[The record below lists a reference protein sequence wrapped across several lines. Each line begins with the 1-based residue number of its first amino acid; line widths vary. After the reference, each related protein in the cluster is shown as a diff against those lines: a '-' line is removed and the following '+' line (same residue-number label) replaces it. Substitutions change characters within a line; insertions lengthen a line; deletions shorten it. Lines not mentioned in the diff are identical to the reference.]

1 MNLSESSLTL
11 LSRDCKGA
19 LRSLSQHPARLALL
33 GVILTQAALAQT
45 PPPPPGNLAQVSIED
60 LMNIEVT
67 SVSRKEQKLSKTGAA
82 IFVITQDD
90 IHRSGA
96 ANIPDVLR
104 MAPGVN
110 VAQVDSN
117 AWAISIRGFNSR
129 YSNKILVLV
138 DGRSIYSP
146 AYSGVLWD
154 QINVPLEDIDRIEI
168 IRGPGGTVWGANA
181 VNGVINII
189 TMSSKATQGALIVA
203 EAGSRESGGLAQYGG
218 KAGSVG
224 TWRGFGSYS
233 NTNSS
238 INPAGEAAADGWHD
252 FHGGFRAD
260 LALSP
265 GDKVTIQGDLYQ
277 SHEGQSL
284 TSVVSNNLP
293 AVATFNAPV
302 TVASGDL
309 QMVWTHTLNNGS
321 ETSLN
326 VYYNH
331 VKRNDQG
338 LLQDSTLDLD
348 FQHHIALNSRNDVVW
363 GLAYRIADDS
373 LTMGIN
379 AEFLPPQRTDSLYSA
394 FVQDEIK
401 LAGSAWLTVG
411 TKLEHNAYTG
421 FEYEPSARLVW
432 APTDR
437 QTVWLSASQAIRQP
451 SREDT
456 DLLFHNLT
464 IIPLGGNSF
473 GVLTYVGAKTS
484 QAEQLRDYEAGY
496 RAQVTKRLSLAL
508 DVFRSYYRHLET
520 TEPATPYFVDTP
532 APPHLVVPIDLVDN
546 GHART
551 YGVEAFATWNATT
564 RWRLSPGY
572 SLIHL
577 TPVADKLNPDS
588 SLTGL
593 AGGTPKHQIQFRSA
607 LALRA
612 NLDWDT
618 SIFFVGRLS
627 GQQIPAYTRLDMQL
641 RWRAGERIE
650 IGISG
655 QNLLTPHHPEFVDA
669 YGVNYTQVR
678 RSVLAKITWR
688 F

>member
-1 MNLSESSLTL
+1 MEVLSRRGSRIRSSSLLATL
-11 LSRDCKGA
+11 A
-19 LRSLSQHPARLALL
+19 LALL
-33 GVILTQAALAQT
+33 VAPKSPAQPASSPPRALADAS
-45 PPPPPGNLAQVSIED
+45 LED
-60 LMNIEVT
+60 LMNVEVT

-82 IFVITQDD
+82 VFVITQDD
-90 IHRSGA
+90 IRRSGA

-110 VAQVDSN
+110 VARVDAN

-129 YSNKILVLV
+129 YSNKVLVLI

-146 AYSGVLWD
+146 AFSGVDWD
-154 QINVPLEDIDRIEI
+154 QIDVPLENIERIEI
-168 IRGPGGTVWGANA
+168 IRGPGGAAWGANA

-189 TMSSKATQGALIVA
+189 TMTPADTQGGLIVA
-203 EAGSRESGGLAQYGG
+203 QAGSQEGGGLTRYGG
-218 KAGSVG
+218 KAGSLG
-224 TWRGFGSYS
+224 TWRAFGRYS
-233 NTNSS
+233 NTDSS
-238 INPAGEAAADGWHD
+238 IDPAGAPAADGWHA
-252 FHGGFRAD
+252 FHGSFRFD
-260 LALSP
+260 LQPSP
-265 GDKVTIQGDLYQ
+265 GDKVMIQGDLYQ
-277 SHEGQSL
+277 SGEGQSL
-284 TSVVSNNLP
+284 TSVFHNSLP
-293 AVATFNAPV
+293 TVATFNDPL

-309 QMVWTHTLNNGS
+309 QMLWTHTLRNGS

-363 GLAYRIADDS
+363 GLGYRVAKDS
-373 LTMGIN
+373 LTLGRN
-379 AEFLPPQRTDSLYSA
+379 TQFFPPQRTDSLYSA
-394 FVQDEIK
+394 FVQDEIR
-401 LAGSAWLTVG
+401 LAESASFTVG

-421 FEYEPSARLVW
+421 FEYEPSARFVW
-432 APTDR
+432 TPTVR

-451 SREDT
+451 SRQDT
-456 DLLFHNLT
+456 DLLYHDLA

-473 GVLTYVGAKTS
+473 GILTYTGNKAS
-484 QAEQLRDYEAGY
+484 QAEQLRDYEGGY
-496 RAQVTKRLSLAL
+496 RAQFTKRLSLDVA
-508 DVFRSYYRHLET
+508 VFRSYYRRLET
-520 TEPATPYFVDTP
+520 TEQGNPYLAVTPV
-532 APPHLVVPIDLVDN
+532 PPHFVFPIDLVDN

-551 YGVEAFATWNATT
+551 YGGEAFATWNVTN

-577 TPVADKLNPDS
+577 TPVADPLNPNS

-593 AGGTPKHQIQFRSA
+593 AGGTPKHQIQFRSG
-607 LALRA
+607 LALRS

-618 SIFFVGRLS
+618 SIFFVGQLS

-641 RWRAGERIE
+641 RWRIRERIE
-650 IGISG
+650 LGVTG
-655 QNLLTPHHPEFVDA
+655 QNLLAPHHAEFVDA
-669 YGVNYTQVR
+669 YGVNYTQVQ
-678 RSVLAKITWR
+678 RSVFGKITWG